1 MEALVNNALV
11 SMDYDT
17 CYILAAYSA
26 SMGQRGTT
34 KADLQSKLN
43 AVTDQMY
50 TVTYEVKST
59 QVPVENEGGDGETQE
74 TVQYVACTIHPFDQ
88 SIILKAFDVDVD
100 ATYDQFQISYGDAI
114 LNMSNALKMT
124 MYGTASNGS
133 VPPISD
139 AELNLFLASLDCS
152 GKRKELMRC
161 ALSLVGRVPYFWGGK
176 SAPGWNEEWNTPKLV
191 HCGGVQQHRNDPP
204 LWTRLFRIH
213 GMGLSDSVSVTL
225 YDGSWNQWDA
235 THAISE
241 DELLPGD
248 LGFMA
253 VPGTVPV
260 NHVLL
265 YAGEDADGTKLWVHC
280 ASGTGVVLNS
290 PDYVT
295 QYRRRNDIDL
305 EGDLPLADITEE
317 IGYGG

>member
-1 MEALVNNALV
+1 M
-11 SMDYDT
+11 
-17 CYILAAYSA
+17 
-26 SMGQRGTT
+26 
-34 KADLQSKLN
+34 
-43 AVTDQMY
+43 
-50 TVTYEVKST
+50 
-59 QVPVENEGGDGETQE
+59 E
-74 TVQYVACTIHPFDQ
+74 TVEYVVCTIHPFDQ
-88 SIILKAFDVDVD
+88 SVILDAFGWMWTPPMTSS
-100 ATYDQFQISYGDAI
+100 ASPMARPS

-124 MYGTASNGS
+124 MYGTASDGS

-176 SAPGWNEEWNTPKLV
+176 SAPRLEQRVEHAKAGDFRRL
-191 HCGGVQQHRNDPP
+191 QQHRNDPA
-204 LWTRLFRIH
+204 LRAGLLRVH
-213 GMGLSDSVSVTL
+213 GMGLSDGAWRHPLRQDMEPV
-225 YDGSWNQWDA
+225 GCH
-235 THAISE
+235 HAITE
-241 DELLPGD
+241 EELLPGD

-265 YAGEDADGTKLWVHC
+265 YAGEDADGNKLWVHC

-295 QYRRRNDIDL
+295 QYRRRNDVDL
-305 EGDLPLADITEE
+305 EGDLVPAALDVEE
-317 IGYGG
+317 AGASG